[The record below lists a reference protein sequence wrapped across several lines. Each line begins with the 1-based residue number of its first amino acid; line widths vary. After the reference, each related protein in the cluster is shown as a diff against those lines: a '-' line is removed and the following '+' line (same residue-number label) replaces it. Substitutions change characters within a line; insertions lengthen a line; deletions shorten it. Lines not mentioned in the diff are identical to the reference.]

1 MPPDPI
7 GEHRFDAMGTTCS
20 VFASGVSSANLRRT
34 EMQVRELA
42 ARLTRFDPDSE
53 LSRFNAAAGEWT
65 PVSPELEALL
75 RESLRA
81 FEMSAGLVNVAVLPS
96 MVAIGYTRTL
106 ADGPTD
112 ASPWTAQSAP
122 PLPDVLK
129 VAVGT
134 ARLSPGVGI
143 DLGGIAKG
151 WMADRLCARLAPNAL
166 VNLGGD
172 LRARGAGPD
181 GDGWPVGLG
190 ETTVLL
196 DDHAAATSGA
206 LRTGVLDWLGSNRAL
221 RSLHEYATVLWVPLG
236 VLHVTALVLDSTARV
251 GLLDVFVPFR
261 APYGTLAIGLGT
273 LSLDLLLVV
282 TITSFFKRRM
292 RSELWRWVHR
302 LAYLAFALVF
312 VHAVLGGTDFSDPIV
327 SAITWAAAAGL
338 GILAVTRVFA
348 GRLTT

>member
-7 GEHRFDAMGTTCS
+7 GEHHFDAMGTTCS
-20 VFASGVSSANLRRT
+20 VLASGVSSANLRRT

-65 PVSPELEALL
+65 PVSSELEALL

-81 FEMSAGLVNVAVLPS
+81 FEMSAGLVNVAVLPA

-151 WMADRLCARLAPNAL
+151 WMADRLCARLGPNAL

-196 DDHAAATSGA
+196 DDHAAATSSA
-206 LRTGVLDWLGSNRAL
+206 LRRRWGEGLHHVIDPRTGRPAAS
-221 RSLHEYATVLWVPLG
+221 
-236 VLHVTALVLDSTARV
+236 
-251 GLLDVFVPFR
+251 GLAEV
-261 APYGTLAIGLGT
+261 
-273 LSLDLLLVV
+273 SVV
-282 TITSFFKRRM
+282 TRTAVDAEIVAKAALIAGA
-292 RSELWRWVHR
+292 EL
-302 LAYLAFALVF
+302 APAFCAA
-312 VHAVLGGTDFSDPIV
+312 HAEAWWLRPS
-327 SAITWAAAAGL
+327 
-338 GILAVTRVFA
+338 
-348 GRLTT
+348 